1 MLLLDSD
8 TPLRRSL
15 CYSDV
20 APKALDL
27 LSQCFLRLNGH
38 QILIELRHATQVR
51 LRPRWPQMLAERYN
65 LSIILLSNQGHFC
78 LQIWNDWRLLFAR
91 LCIQRLRWWAHGCKL
106 VLRLRRAD
114 TERCMELTRIW
125 LVNLI
130 VLLQVHG
137 VIWIRSILFLTHG
150 QVHLLLLV
158 LMS

>member
-51 LRPRWPQMLAERYN
+51 LRPR
-65 LSIILLSNQGHFC
+65 
-78 LQIWNDWRLLFAR
+78 
-91 LCIQRLRWWAHGCKL
+91 
-106 VLRLRRAD
+106 
-114 TERCMELTRIW
+114 
-125 LVNLI
+125 
-130 VLLQVHG
+130 
-137 VIWIRSILFLTHG
+137 
-150 QVHLLLLV
+150 
-158 LMS
+158 